1 MTTKRIIDIRMSTVN
16 GKMLKTTFYSDG
28 SKMTAIVPEKATERL
43 IKSLE
48 GLPDLKVISRVTGKQ
63 SGSIGYALMV
73 ALVVLGALLTG
84 CVEEDDRCVRPGWH
98 EYDDCWGE
106 P

>member
-1 MTTKRIIDIRMSTVN
+1 MTTKRIVDVRMSTSN

-28 SKMTAIVPEKATERL
+28 SKIVAIVPEKATERL

-48 GLPDLKVISRVTGKQ
+48 GMPDLKVVSGKKQ
-63 SGSIGYALMV
+63 AGSISYALMV
-73 ALVVLGALLTG
+73 GLVLVGALLTG
-84 CVEEDDRCVRPGWH
+84 CVDQDDRCTRPGWH
-98 EYDDCWGE
+98 RYDDCYGE

>member
-1 MTTKRIIDIRMSTVN
+1 MTTKRIVDVRMSTSN

-28 SKMTAIVPEKATERL
+28 SKIVAIVPEKATERL

-48 GLPDLKVISRVTGKQ
+48 GMPDLKVVSGKKQ
-63 SGSIGYALMV
+63 AGSISYAFIV
-73 ALVVLGALLTG
+73 ALVLLGALLTG
-84 CVEEDDRCVRPGWH
+84 CVDQDDRCTRPGWH
-98 EYDDCWGE
+98 RYDDCYGE